1 MRVNWLVGVTSA
13 IALAGCS
20 PPKPKNLD
28 SEDPGK
34 YAQKIKSQVYSFVEE
49 ARRNPRSVSEQ
60 GAVLL
65 EELDIYQKQPVGS
78 HGSIYAQLLQSCQQ
92 LVEAAKT
99 AGGKAE
105 VDKKLSEM
113 KALADQ
119 LPGEIRA
126 ERPDRAG
133 RPGS

>member
-1 MRVNWLVGVTSA
+1 MRVTWLLAVSSA
-13 IALAGCS
+13 VALAGCS
-20 PPKPKNLD
+20 GSSPKSLD
-28 SEDPGK
+28 SQDPAK

-49 ARRNPRSVSEQ
+49 ARRNPRTAGEQ
-60 GAVLL
+60 AAVLL
-65 EELDIYQKQPVGS
+65 EELETYQNRPVGS
-78 HGSIYAQLLQSCQQ
+78 HGSIYAQLLQTCQQ

-119 LPGEIRA
+119 LPGEIRVQ
-126 ERPDRAG
+126 RPDEAG